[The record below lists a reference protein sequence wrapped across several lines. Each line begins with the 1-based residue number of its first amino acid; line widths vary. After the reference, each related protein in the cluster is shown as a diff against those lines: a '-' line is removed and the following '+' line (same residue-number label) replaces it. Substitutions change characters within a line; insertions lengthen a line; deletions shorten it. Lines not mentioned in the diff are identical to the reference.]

1 MNVLVIGG
9 TGLLGYHA
17 TLELLKRGHRVSV
30 LALPPLP
37 VPDLFP
43 ASVSI
48 QFGNLNLMDDDAVVS
63 LLSGQDA
70 VVFAAGADDRVTPIR
85 PAYPYFYKQNVEPV
99 KRLASLGRKT
109 GLKKLVILGS
119 YFAYFDRTWPRMK
132 LSTWHPYI
140 RSRVEQTRAAIEAG
154 GDQVAVMT
162 LELPYIF
169 GTMPGRLP
177 LWKPLI
183 KYVASN
189 LPLLYPR
196 GGTTC
201 VTVTQ
206 VAQSIAGAVER
217 GEAGKCYPVGGENLT
232 WEQLLQKF
240 VAAAGKRK
248 RVIILSDGLVR
259 LGTRLVKLLHQFQ
272 GREGGLD
279 PVRFVELQ
287 TANTFIDPAESQFI
301 LGYSPADLDAA
312 IRETVAVCLGK
323 TR

>member
-206 VAQSIAGAVER
+206 VAQSTAGAVER